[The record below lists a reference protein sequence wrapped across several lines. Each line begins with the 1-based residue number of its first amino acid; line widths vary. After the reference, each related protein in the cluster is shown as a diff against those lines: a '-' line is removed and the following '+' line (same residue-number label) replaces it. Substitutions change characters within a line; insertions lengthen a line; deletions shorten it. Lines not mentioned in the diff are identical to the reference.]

1 MMLKHETLR
10 LMTAFI
16 ISNVPVTRIYLL
28 LRSGAIKTEVQP
40 NAESVTLSA
49 FHVYCTPPCCQAGGD
64 VVILFT
70 WSTVESSAE
79 HESGEFGGRAE
90 RGVSRD

>member
-1 MMLKHETLR
+1 
-10 LMTAFI
+10 MTAFI
-16 ISNVPVTRIYLL
+16 ISNVTVSRLYLL

-70 WSTVESSAE
+70 WSAVESSAE
-79 HESGEFGGRAE
+79 HESAGYTTPPEQK
-90 RGVSRD
+90 GVSLFGVQNIDF